1 MCQNNIRKFASNIT
15 NDDELLQKLMP
26 LPVNLLKK
34 IQPQAL
40 KIYLSLLKNKKKPLM
55 YLYLFFFM
63 YALSKLLGCTVLI
76 INWRSMSSM
85 FFYFTS
91 PDYTKIKISRI

>member
-1 MCQNNIRKFASNIT
+1 MCQSNIRKFSSNSM

-26 LPVNLLKK
+26 LPVSLLKK
-34 IQPQAL
+34 IQPKAL
-40 KIYLSLLKNKKKPLM
+40 KIYLSLLKTKKKRLM

-63 YALSKLLGCTVLI
+63 YALSKLFGCTVLI
-76 INWRSMSSM
+76 INWRSTSSM
-85 FFYFTS
+85 FFDFTS